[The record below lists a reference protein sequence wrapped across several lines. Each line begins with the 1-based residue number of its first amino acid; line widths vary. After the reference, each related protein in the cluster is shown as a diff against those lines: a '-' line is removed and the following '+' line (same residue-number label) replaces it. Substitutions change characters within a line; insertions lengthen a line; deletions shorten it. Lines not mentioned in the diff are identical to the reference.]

1 MLTYLATLCLGAF
14 IGIYALSA
22 FAPVSV
28 ARDYYRRSW
37 YLGGLFLA
45 VAYLQKTNTP
55 ATLIKSAGPNTLT
68 LITLLALSIAASFII
83 GWRLARREA
92 EGLAQGA

>member
-1 MLTYLATLCLGAF
+1 MLTYLASICLGLF
-14 IGIYALSA
+14 VGIYALSA

-37 YLGGLFLA
+37 YLGVLFLA

-68 LITLLALSIAASFII
+68 LIITLTASIAVSFII
-83 GWRLARREA
+83 GWRLAQREA
-92 EGLAQGA
+92 AGLRERA